1 MKKIIDESSAGMI
14 QEILDMGITHEE
26 LAVEIPCSR
35 MTVYNWLNGT
45 HAPTEANIKS
55 IKAAHKKFQRLG
67 LLNHDPSGMAVEL
80 ITSHGMTPERIAKEV
95 GCSVNSVKSWLAGE
109 VEPRGI
115 YRLNLR
121 SLYSD
126 MNVAK

>member
-55 IKAAHKKFQRLG
+55 IKAAHKKFQKLG
-67 LLNHDPSGMAVEL
+67 FLNRDPSDMAVDL
-80 ITSHGMTPERIAKEV
+80 VNLHGMTPESLAKEV
-95 GCSVNSVKSWLAGE
+95 GCSVHSVKSWLARE

-121 SLYSD
+121 SIYSE
-126 MNVAK
+126 MAVAK